1 MLTKQAPRD
10 NIYASDQQPAADP
23 AYQSGL
29 LHLQKKEYDVAIA
42 DLSEAIRHQPEN
54 TDVISSRADAYVLRA
69 APGDAERA
77 LADDQ
82 HMIDLTPDDPRVWA
96 TRADHFLTLK
106 MPAKALA
113 DMKRAIFALPDAP
126 RLYLMRANDEAAL
139 GDAAAALADRKTAET
154 LEPGIM
160 LKIQIKNNE
169 DHIWQTAIITPDGP
183 ARLDPN
189 WDKPLVTTTLVQRW
203 HLSGAVPLMVEV
215 GMDGKPENF
224 KIVTSSGSALLDKAA
239 ILSAAEW
246 GYLPATKKGKPESV
260 EEHWIPV
267 TVEYPKS
274 ADAAAVPDWPQ
285 PLPAEASAPQ
295 RLAATDDEIAR
306 NYPPLAR
313 LQQMEGNTQ
322 LDLLIGSDG
331 TVQNIAVRKS
341 SSHSLLDAA
350 AFKLAETWRYA
361 PAQVNG
367 VPVPARIT
375 VSVAWKLPPQ

>member
-1 MLTKQAPRD
+1 
-10 NIYASDQQPAADP
+10 
-23 AYQSGL
+23 
-29 LHLQKKEYDVAIA
+29 
-42 DLSEAIRHQPEN
+42 
-54 TDVISSRADAYVLRA
+54 
-69 APGDAERA
+69 
-77 LADDQ
+77 
-82 HMIDLTPDDPRVWA
+82 
-96 TRADHFLTLK
+96 
-106 MPAKALA
+106 
-113 DMKRAIFALPDAP
+113 
-126 RLYLMRANDEAAL
+126 
-139 GDAAAALADRKTAET
+139 
-154 LEPGIM
+154 
-160 LKIQIKNNE
+160 
-169 DHIWQTAIITPDGP
+169 
-183 ARLDPN
+183 
-189 WDKPLVTTTLVQRW
+189 
-203 HLSGAVPLMVEV
+203 VPLMVEV
-215 GMDGKPENF
+215 RMDGKPENF

-246 GYLPATKKGKPESV
+246 GYLPATKGGKPESV

-285 PLPAEASAPQ
+285 PLPAEAAAPQ

-331 TVQNIAVRKS
+331 TVQNIAVRQS